1 MVHYSYNKY
10 EDEFIDN
17 LTKDLRLAME
27 DAGVSME
34 EAAETLDVRDF
45 ELEWMLEGAEY
56 MELEHILRLCHLCG
70 AEVEF
75 RVSIDGKNVRED
87 K

>member
-27 DAGVSME
+27 DAGVSLE
-34 EAAETLDVRDF
+34 EAAETLSVR
-45 ELEWMLEGAEY
+45 EHVLEWMLEGSEY
-56 MELEHILRLCHLCG
+56 MDLEQILRLCHLCG

-75 RVSIDGKNVRED
+75 RVSIDGKSVREG

>member
-1 MVHYSYNKY
+1 MVYYSYYEY
-10 EDEFIDN
+10 EDEFIFN
-17 LTKDLRLAME
+17 LTEDLRLAME
-27 DAGVSME
+27 DADVSLE
-34 EAAETLDVRDF
+34 EAAETLDLSENTLKR
-45 ELEWMLEGAEY
+45 MLDGYEY

>member
-17 LTKDLRLAME
+17 LMKDLRLAME
-27 DAGVSME
+27 QFGVS
-34 EAAETLDVRDF
+34 
-45 ELEWMLEGAEY
+45 LEGAAEALGLYEDALERMLDGDEY

-75 RVSIDGKNVRED
+75 RVSIDGKNVSE
-87 K
+87 KK